1 DKITQIPAVK
11 ASEGTNYQVIKGP
24 GFTGGDLVNLKTY
37 GSLNISLTV
46 PMPSLNYRLRIR
58 YASKEQKRIRLRILR
73 NNVWS
78 EYGDFDIPTTYSGNQ
93 LTFDSFKIFTVSTV
107 LFSSTSILYIERIDP
122 FSELLTIDKIEL
134 IPITGSVEEYEAN
147 QKVEKARKVVNALF
161 SNTVKQRLRD
171 NLMGIDLD
179 IAMGLVEEIPD
190 DRFPKEKMILRD
202 QIKQAKRMSQSRN
215 LLQSGDFASPDWSG
229 ENGWT

>member
-171 NLMGIDLD
+171 
-179 IAMGLVEEIPD
+179 
-190 DRFPKEKMILRD
+190 
-202 QIKQAKRMSQSRN
+202 
-215 LLQSGDFASPDWSG
+215 
-229 ENGWT
+229 